1 MSNKPETR
9 YCLQCGEIL
18 IRRKHKCGQIEN
30 LRAFTK
36 RKFCCKPC
44 YYQHRREAVAR
55 EVARREREQRIALI
69 GLDDIRETT
78 PASRQIGIIQRIK
91 NAYRELTK

>member
-1 MSNKPETR
+1 MSKKPEKR
-9 YCLQCGEIL
+9 YCLQCGDVL

-36 RKFCCKPC
+36 RKFCSKPC

-69 GLDDIRETT
+69 GIDTIQETA
-78 PASRQIGIIQRIK
+78 PASRKTGFIQRIK
-91 NAYRELTK
+91 NAFRELTK